1 LSRAKDAFDAIGS
14 YSEASVSGGLDVTIQ
29 DVGAMRKPGAAVSV
43 LIGLLGIV
51 LCASSAAANTR
62 QQIQFLCATNW
73 PKQPELQRECT
84 ERQIGAADELLKRI
98 ESASQ
103 SSIEFAIAKSC
114 IERAK
119 IRQPSTIDWTQALT
133 CFKNRSSGPP
143 AAAEP

>member
-1 LSRAKDAFDAIGS
+1 VGS
-14 YSEASVSGGLDVTIQ
+14 YSEASVTGGLDVTIQ
-29 DVGAMRKPGAAVSV
+29 NVTKKQKPGATVTI

-51 LCASSAAANTR
+51 LSASSVAANTR

-103 SSIEFAIAKSC
+103 TSIEFAIAKSC

-119 IRQPSTIDWTQALT
+119 IRQPSTIDWSQALT
-133 CFKNRSSGPP
+133 CFKNRSSGTA